1 MNSSLYGAAAA
12 LDGNIKWQQMIAENL
27 AAGSTPAFKKSEIS
41 FSNVVAGV
49 LGAGSENAAVQR
61 DPSVLPKPSFA
72 TNFIQGSL
80 EGTGSSTDLALDGK
94 GFLAVRLPDGRI
106 YYTRDG
112 TFRVNLQGEIRNKDG
127 YEIISEEG
135 NPIIVN
141 PRNKEFIS
149 VSPAGEVSEGGLIRG
164 KLSLFEFADI
174 TQLSSIGNGYFFPK
188 PGTPPPVAAL
198 DTTVHQSQLEASN
211 TLPMAEVSNL
221 LLALRHY
228 EANQRVIQMHDERMG
243 RAVQELSSTT

>member
-1 MNSSLYGAAAA
+1 M
-12 LDGNIKWQQMIAENL
+12 DGNIKWQQMIAENL

-41 FSNVVAGV
+41 FSTVVSGI
-49 LGAGSENAAVQR
+49 LGAGSDTASAERN
-61 DPSVLPKPSFA
+61 PTVLPKPAFA
-72 TNFIQGSL
+72 TNFHQGSL
-80 EGTGSSTDLALDGK
+80 EGTGSPADLALDGK
-94 GFLAVRLPDGRI
+94 GFLRVRLPGERF

-127 YEIISEEG
+127 YEFDSEAG
-135 NPIIVN
+135 VPIIVN

-149 VSPAGEVSEGGLIRG
+149 VSPEGDVSEGGLIRG
-164 KLSLFEFADI
+164 KLSLYEFADVSHL
-174 TQLSSIGNGYFFPK
+174 TPIGSGYYLPK
-188 PGTPPPVAAL
+188 PGTPPPVPATE
-198 DTTVHQSQLEASN
+198 TTVHQSQLEASN

-243 RAVQELSSTT
+243 RAVQELSTTT

>member
-27 AAGSTPAFKKSEIS
+27 AAGSTPAFKKNEIS
-41 FSNVVAGV
+41 FSSVVAGV
-49 LGAGSENAAVQR
+49 LGAGSDNAAVHR
-61 DPSVLPKPSFA
+61 DPSVLPKPSFT

-127 YEIISEEG
+127 YELVSEQG

-149 VSPAGEVSEGGLIRG
+149 VSPAGEVSDGGLIRG

-174 TQLSSIGNGYFFPK
+174 TQLTPIGNGYYFPK
-188 PGTPPPVAAL
+188 PGTPPPVAAV

>member
-27 AAGSTPAFKKSEIS
+27 AAGSTPAFKKNEIS
-41 FSNVVAGV
+41 FSTVVSGI
-49 LGAGSENAAVQR
+49 LGAGSDTASAERNPA
-61 DPSVLPKPSFA
+61 VLPKPAFG
-72 TNFIQGSL
+72 TNFHQGSL
-80 EGTGSSTDLALDGK
+80 EGTGSPSDLALDGN

-112 TFRVNLQGEIRNKDG
+112 TFRVNLQGEVRNKDG
-127 YEIISEEG
+127 YELVSEAG
-135 NPIIVN
+135 APIIVN
-141 PRNKEFIS
+141 PRNKESIS
-149 VSPAGEVSEGGLIRG
+149 VSPAGEISEGGLIRG
-164 KLSLFEFADI
+164 KLSLWEFADMSDL
-174 TQLSSIGNGYFFPK
+174 TPIGNGYYLPK
-188 PGTPPPVAAL
+188 PGTPRAVPAT